1 MGRLIKLV
9 CVTAENNNKYYFMQ
23 DNEDGTFT
31 VKYGRVKGTE
41 NTISYPIR
49 EWDKTYRA
57 KTKKGYEDVTYLF
70 KESGAT
76 ATGVKTAKKKSI
88 VQIANSVVKEFFDK
102 IQAYAKKTVEEN
114 YTVSKEEVTQ
124 EQVDRAQ
131 EIVNELS
138 AGVLTSN
145 KENVNSLLL
154 KLYTVIPRRMKHVS
168 YHLLDALAS
177 DADRKKLMKMIDEEQ
192 KLLDTMAGQVEM
204 LRKQKLAESGITE
217 EDEKE
222 EEVID
227 TLKMLGLE
235 IAEASAEE
243 IKTIKNLMG
252 PNSGQ
257 FVKAFAVKNIG
268 THKRF
273 DDFVSTARNKK
284 TELFWHGSRNENW
297 LNILQTGLL
306 IRPSGAVYTGS
317 MFGDSV
323 YFADKAQKSIGYTS
337 LSGSYW
343 TRGTSSTAY
352 LALYNVH
359 VGNQKHI
366 YKHDSSCYSLNKSRI
381 NKEGYDSVFAHGGAD
396 LRNNEYMIYDTDQS
410 TINFIVEIS
419 R

>member
-1 MGRLIKLV
+1 
-9 CVTAENNNKYYFMQ
+9 
-23 DNEDGTFT
+23 
-31 VKYGRVKGTE
+31 
-41 NTISYPIR
+41 
-49 EWDKTYRA
+49 
-57 KTKKGYEDVTYLF
+57 
-70 KESGAT
+70 
-76 ATGVKTAKKKSI
+76 
-88 VQIANSVVKEFFDK
+88 
-102 IQAYAKKTVEEN
+102 
-114 YTVSKEEVTQ
+114 
-124 EQVDRAQ
+124 
-131 EIVNELS
+131 
-138 AGVLTSN
+138 
-145 KENVNSLLL
+145 
-154 KLYTVIPRRMKHVS
+154 
-168 YHLLDALAS
+168 
-177 DADRKKLMKMIDEEQ
+177 
-192 KLLDTMAGQVEM
+192 
-204 LRKQKLAESGITE
+204 
-217 EDEKE
+217 
-222 EEVID
+222 
-227 TLKMLGLE
+227 
-235 IAEASAEE
+235 
-243 IKTIKNLMG
+243 MG